1 MDAHITIV
9 AKPEIIDSV
18 SSFGFRWCVNSGLER
33 EEATRFALSLD
44 ELITNIILFA
54 YPEEKG
60 TFEVTFRNS
69 LSNVECIITE
79 TGEPFDPDRHIYDPE
94 KAIRQGNFEGAGL
107 KLVRLF
113 TDDFIFVNRG
123 KQGKEFRISKSIKE
137 PHIKELKPDLQP
149 VEAAETTDSEAY
161 QTKAIRAS
169 DAEDISK
176 LIYRTYDYSYTKE
189 DMYFPKKVERAIAQ
203 KKKMGVIARTRN
215 REAVGYFAIIK
226 KENSNIGEV
235 GEAVVSPMH
244 RRRGLM
250 SRMMEGLIDIAKEQ
264 GLLGIFGT
272 AITHHPISQKVNNK
286 FEFISTALEL
296 AKSDSVRMKSLRE
309 DYPQPSSTILDF
321 LPLTD
326 LQRPPLYLP
335 DQYAALLEDIYA
347 SLNIEITGGK
357 NKSGNLAV
365 NSKIDVKINYKDHI
379 ALIQVNSFG
388 KDFDEV
394 FSNIF
399 QSLGEK
405 NLNAIYC
412 DLPLHNPA
420 TPLKI
425 DSIKKAG
432 YIFCGLMPLYH
443 EETDYL
449 RLQKIMVPMNLD
461 LVEVYSDLAKSIKE
475 QVKQEYD
482 ESKS

>member
-1 MDAHITIV
+1 MDAHITID

-18 SSFGFRWCVNSGLER
+18 SSFGFRWCINSGLER

-79 TGEPFDPDRHIYDPE
+79 TGEPFDPDRHVYDPD
-94 KAIRQGNFEGAGL
+94 KAISKGDFEGAGL

-137 PHIKELKPDLQP
+137 PHIKELKPELQP
-149 VEAAETTDSEAY
+149 AEETDLSNGEVY
-161 QTKAIRAS
+161 RTKKIRPT

-203 KKKMGVIARTRN
+203 KKKMGILARSEN
-215 REAVGYFAIIK
+215 GEAVGYFAIIQK
-226 KENSNIGEV
+226 DDSNIAEV
-235 GEAVVSPMH
+235 GEAVVSPTH

-250 SRMMEGLIDIAKEQ
+250 TRMMEGLITIAKEQ
-264 GLLGIFGT
+264 GLLGIYGT
-272 AITHHPISQKVNNK
+272 AITHHPISQRVNKK
-286 FEFISTALEL
+286 FGFISTALEL

-309 DYPQPSSTILDF
+309 EYPQPSSTVLDF
-321 LPLTD
+321 LPLGNFE
-326 LQRPPLYLP
+326 RPPLYLP
-335 DQYAALLEDIYA
+335 ERYSALLKEIYA
-347 SLNIEITGGK
+347 SLNVDIASGGK
-357 NKSGNLAV
+357 KPGGFAS
-365 NSKIDVKINYKDHI
+365 NSNIDVKIDYKDHV
-379 ALIQVNSFG
+379 ALILVNSFG
-388 KDFDEV
+388 RDFDEV
-394 FSNIF
+394 FNTIF
-399 QSLGEK
+399 HSLEEK
-405 NLNAIYC
+405 KLNAIYC
-412 DLPLHNPA
+412 DMPLRDPA

-425 DSIKKAG
+425 NGISHAG
-432 YIFCGLMPLYH
+432 FIFCGLMPVFH
-443 EETDYL
+443 NDIDYL
-449 RLQKIMVPMNLD
+449 RLQKILVPMNLE
-461 LVEVYSDLAKSIKE
+461 LVEVYSDLGKKIKE

-482 ESKS
+482 ENQS